1 MTTRFDAPPAWLAR
15 ASAALLILL
24 VTVQCASSLT
34 PYQLGQRDGCDTGYS
49 DAGRPGYEAVF
60 ARNESLFSN
69 NEDYK
74 RGWIEGEKACYAT
87 EMNFPTMTNVV
98 R

>member
-1 MTTRFDAPPAWLAR
+1 MTLRAAPLRLTRDVAALFILLMTTSCGAN
-15 ASAALLILL
+15 
-24 VTVQCASSLT
+24 LT

-60 ARNESLFSN
+60 ARNESLFSS

-74 RGWIEGEKACYAT
+74 RGWTEAEKACYAE
-87 EMNFPTMTNVV
+87 EMNFPTLTNVA

>member
-1 MTTRFDAPPAWLAR
+1 MTAGAPPAWPAR
-15 ASAALLILL
+15 AAAALFVLIA
-24 VTVQCASSLT
+24 TVQCASKLT

-60 ARNESLFSN
+60 ARNDSLFSSS
-69 NEDYK
+69 EDY
-74 RGWIEGEKACYAT
+74 RRAWVEAEKACYAA
-87 EMNFPTMTNVV
+87 EMNFPTMTNVA

>member
-1 MTTRFDAPPAWLAR
+1 MTAGPDAPPAWLAR
-15 ASAALLILL
+15 ASAALFVLL
-24 VTVQCASSLT
+24 AAAQCSANLT
-34 PYQLGQRDGCDTGYS
+34 PYQLGRRDGCDTGYS

-60 ARNESLFSN
+60 ARSESLFSS

-74 RGWIEGEKACYAT
+74 RGWIEGEKACYAA
-87 EMNFPTMTNVV
+87 EMNFPTLTNVA